1 VPAAPAAV
9 FGLPEWAGRLALV
22 GLVLAGAL
30 LLLWAV
36 AIAMPR
42 LSRRAAAGRRARQRQ
57 TAISALATGLRYL
70 VLVAAAIAIAFAV
83 AGGSGLAALSGGA
96 LVVVVVGFAS
106 QRLLM
111 DVIAGFFILF
121 EDQYGIG
128 DVIRLEPSGATG
140 RVETLGLRTTV
151 LVGAGGERAI
161 VPNGQI
167 TAVRLI
173 PGGRRRYRLEM
184 LTRDPDALQAI
195 VGEVAGAVAGAG
207 GPWDASP
214 RIVCRDLEGDL
225 VRVIAIVEVAAER
238 EGAAEAWLPQA
249 IAARAGDLLLG
260 PPLAVMDP
268 GAG

>member
-1 VPAAPAAV
+1 MPAAPAAV

-22 GLVLAGAL
+22 GLVLAAAL
-30 LLLWAV
+30 VLLWVIAV
-36 AIAMPR
+36 AMPR
-42 LSRRAAAGRRARQRQ
+42 ISRRAAVGRRARQRQ
-57 TAISALATGLRYL
+57 TAISALATGLRYV
-70 VLVAAAIAIAFAV
+70 VLVAAAVAIAFAV
-83 AGGSGLAALSGGA
+83 AGGSGLAAVSGGA

-128 DVIRLEPSGATG
+128 DVIRLEPTGYTG
-140 RVETLGLRTTV
+140 RVETLGLRITV
-151 LVGAGGERAI
+151 LVGSNGERMI

-173 PGGRRRYRLEM
+173 PAGRRRYRLEM

-195 VGEVAGAVAGAG
+195 VREVAGSVAGAG
-207 GPWDASP
+207 GPWDGVP
-214 RIVCRDLEGDL
+214 RMVCRDLDSDL

-249 IAARAGDLLLG
+249 VAARAGDLLLG
-260 PPLAVMDP
+260 PPLALVD
-268 GAG
+268 G